1 MTDLFDAKKTNSS
14 PSLFTEGISLFLKHG
29 LTSLATSALVLIAL
43 FGNNPELGITLSQ
56 NPLLLEVTSLSLLGL
71 SFIYST
77 YKTLKE
83 LHNKPILAPIKKE
96 GLASDTLKQQEHSL
110 QLDQSED
117 IKQSYNQNDNNDNSN
132 SNLKP

>member
-14 PSLFTEGISLFLKHG
+14 PSIFAEGISLFLKYG

-43 FGNNPELGITLSQ
+43 FGNNPELGVTLSQ

-96 GLASDTLKQQEHSL
+96 GLASNTLKQQEHSL
-110 QLDQSED
+110 ELDRAED
-117 IKQSYNQNDNNDNSN
+117 IKQSYNQNDNDNSN
-132 SNLKP
+132 DNLKP